1 MDLTGRVTPES
12 SVSLQRIT
20 AETLDEIL
28 ALSVSEAQ
36 KDFVASNERSIA
48 EAHFDEGAWFRAIY
62 ADETPVGFALL
73 HDESLC
79 EDPRQPGYCFLWRL
93 MIDQRFQRMGF
104 GRRGVRLVIA
114 HVKSRPDVKSLHTSW
129 RRGED
134 SAQGF
139 YEKLGFRETGED
151 ESGEVHAVL
160 DL

>member
-1 MDLTGRVTPES
+1 MSASGRVTPEA
-12 SVSLQRIT
+12 SVSLQRINSD
-20 AETLDEIL
+20 TLHEIL
-28 ALSVSEAQ
+28 ALSVSEDQ
-36 KDFVASNERSIA
+36 KAFVASNERSIA

-79 EDPRQPGYCFLWRL
+79 EQPRQQGYCFLWRL

-129 RRGED
+129 RRGEG

-151 ESGEVHAVL
+151 EDGEVHAVL

>member
-1 MDLTGRVTPES
+1 MDSPGRVTPES

-20 AETLDEIL
+20 SETLDDIL
-28 ALSVSEAQ
+28 SLSVSEDQ
-36 KDFVASNERSIA
+36 KAFVASIERSIA

-79 EDPRQPGYCFLWRL
+79 EQPRQSGYCFLWRM
-93 MIDQRFQRMGF
+93 MIDQRYQRMGF

-114 HVKSRPDVKSLHTSW
+114 HVKSRPDVKCLHTSW
-129 RRGED
+129 RRGKG
-134 SAQGF
+134 SAEGF
-139 YEKLGFRETGED
+139 YQKLGFRETGED
-151 ESGEVHAVL
+151 DSGEVHAVL